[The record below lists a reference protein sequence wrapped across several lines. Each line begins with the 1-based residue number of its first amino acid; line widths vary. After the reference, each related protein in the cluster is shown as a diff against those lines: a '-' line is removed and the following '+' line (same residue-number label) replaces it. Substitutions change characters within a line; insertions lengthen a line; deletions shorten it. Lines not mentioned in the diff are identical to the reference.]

1 MRFWTMSLADTTK
14 VHTNEHFPSLA
25 LGSTRSAEGRSAPG
39 ASRLSRGSRASNG
52 SVDYSRSQCSFR
64 SLTSHYD
71 YSEDFLSDCSDT
83 AANKL
88 QPEPSLGI
96 EREKRKYTASKLF
109 QPKGLKYIPTEKKHI
124 WNASFFNS
132 QIQTIAKRRD
142 AMTHR
147 ILSAR
152 LHKIKELKNELAD
165 IHRKLEA
172 TLIENQF
179 LKQLQLRHLKAIG
192 KYVNSQNNLPQI
204 TVKHQNE
211 VKSLRQLLR
220 KSQEKERT
228 VSRKLR
234 ETDSDLL
241 RTKDALQALQ
251 KLSEDKNLAEREEL
265 TQRLTILTAKMEAN
279 DKKIQNLEKHLRLNN
294 QSFGRQLAKENRK
307 TLAAQTA
314 TKNLQGQVKQL
325 QQKLKEKDRELE
337 IKNIYT
343 NRILKNLQEKED
355 YPKVSSTK
363 SVQADRKSLPF
374 VNIRHQETQKS
385 DVPAW
390 TTKGKKITGSI
401 GHKEKLIE
409 INPEIS
415 YHICN
420 LPKQEESKRKYE
432 ANLTA
437 SKSTLPAHAP
447 RELAATE
454 QTAPLE
460 SHSYAQPAHRPQ
472 RRETGLSQNQAPFTL
487 QQCLGPVPV
496 QPRSA
501 RGTAVTQPWGF
512 ALSLPPTT
520 VSWWGEDPNSHV
532 LFEALNAPSPNAELS
547 KEVQHPNPQAS
558 LGTIRRQ
565 NDTREETEKKAT
577 PSDAEPPTRGR
588 EVPTDVEIEAP
599 ARASSRA
606 AKVVEAGDA
615 ETVHG
620 HMKIPR
626 PRKHYSFTEATEAL
640 HNGLPTPCVQGSPR
654 CRHGVGKHRSNQELR
669 LEPSGYEPSF
679 GKAARA
685 RAKETAA
692 FRDKKSSLMEE
703 LFGAGFAARAGPA
716 KDEALGKAQRL
727 GQASASNAFGD
738 SRAATV
744 VHSIQTSP
752 EGKRKTV
759 L

>member
-1 MRFWTMSLADTTK
+1 MSLADTTK

-39 ASRLSRGSRASNG
+39 ASRLSGDSGDSNG

-109 QPKGLKYIPTEKKHI
+109 RPKGLKYIPTEKKPI

-385 DVPAW
+385 DVPPW
-390 TTKGKKITGSI
+390 TTKQTSLLRRA
-401 GHKEKLIE
+401 HCL
-409 INPEIS
+409 
-415 YHICN
+415 
-420 LPKQEESKRKYE
+420 L
-432 ANLTA
+432 
-437 SKSTLPAHAP
+437 TLPGDWRP
-447 RELAATE
+447 PSR
-454 QTAPLE
+454 PLLWRVTLVLNQ
-460 SHSYAQPAHRPQ
+460 SYQ
-472 RRETGLSQNQAPFTL
+472 RRSNTQTHKPLWKL
-487 QQCLGPVPV
+487 LG
-496 QPRSA
+496 
-501 RGTAVTQPWGF
+501 GK
-512 ALSLPPTT
+512 TT
-520 VSWWGEDPNSHV
+520 N
-532 LFEALNAPSPNAELS
+532 
-547 KEVQHPNPQAS
+547 
-558 LGTIRRQ
+558 
-565 NDTREETEKKAT
+565 
-577 PSDAEPPTRGR
+577 
-588 EVPTDVEIEAP
+588 
-599 ARASSRA
+599 
-606 AKVVEAGDA
+606 
-615 ETVHG
+615 
-620 HMKIPR
+620 
-626 PRKHYSFTEATEAL
+626 
-640 HNGLPTPCVQGSPR
+640 
-654 CRHGVGKHRSNQELR
+654 
-669 LEPSGYEPSF
+669 
-679 GKAARA
+679 
-685 RAKETAA
+685 
-692 FRDKKSSLMEE
+692 
-703 LFGAGFAARAGPA
+703 
-716 KDEALGKAQRL
+716 
-727 GQASASNAFGD
+727 
-738 SRAATV
+738 
-744 VHSIQTSP
+744 
-752 EGKRKTV
+752 GKRKRRKPRHQTQSHPQEEERRLLMWRSRPRPGHRAGWPRWWRPGIRRPCMATSRSHGLGSTTPSRRPPRPCTMGCPRPACRAALAAAKAWASTAATRSCGWSPAAMNPLSARQPGPGPKRRQRSGTRRAV
-759 L
+759 SWRSCLVRALQLGPALPRARRLARPSSLARPQPAMPSGTPEPPWCTPSRPRRKERGKQFFKCEGSLIHCALLWVPLV

>member
-1 MRFWTMSLADTTK
+1 MSLADTTK

-39 ASRLSRGSRASNG
+39 ASRLSGDSGDSNG

-109 QPKGLKYIPTEKKHI
+109 RPKGLKYIPTEKKPI

-385 DVPAW
+385 DVPPW

-437 SKSTLPAHAP
+437 AKSTLPAHAP
-447 RELAATE
+447 RGLAATE

-460 SHSYAQPAHRPQ
+460 SHSRAQP
-472 RRETGLSQNQAPFTL
+472 
-487 QQCLGPVPV
+487 
-496 QPRSA
+496 
-501 RGTAVTQPWGF
+501 
-512 ALSLPPTT
+512 
-520 VSWWGEDPNSHV
+520 
-532 LFEALNAPSPNAELS
+532 ELS
-547 KEVQHPNPQAS
+547 KEVEHPNPQAS
-558 LGTIRRQ
+558 LETIRRQ
-565 NDTREETEKKAT
+565 NDKWEEEEKKAT
-577 PSDAEPPTRGR
+577 PPDAEPPTRGR
-588 EVPTDVEIEAP
+588 EAPTDVEIEAP
-599 ARASSRA
+599 ARASSRV
-606 AKVVEAGDA
+606 AKVVEAGDS

-620 HMKIPR
+620 HIKIPR

-654 CRHGVGKHRSNQELR
+654 CRQGVGKHRSNQELR

-716 KDEALGKAQRL
+716 KGEALGKAQQL

-738 SRAATV
+738 SRATV
-744 VHSIQTSP
+744 VHSIQASP

>member
-1 MRFWTMSLADTTK
+1 MSLADTTK

-460 SHSYAQPAHRPQ
+460 SHSYAQPASSD
-472 RRETGLSQNQAPFTL
+472 TSASGLSGIWQDVLTRHPEAEI
-487 QQCLGPVPV
+487 
-496 QPRSA
+496 
-501 RGTAVTQPWGF
+501 
-512 ALSLPPTT
+512 LPPTT

>member
-1 MRFWTMSLADTTK
+1 MSKRLEARLFWTMSLADTTK

-460 SHSYAQPAHRPQ
+460 SHSYAQP
-472 RRETGLSQNQAPFTL
+472 
-487 QQCLGPVPV
+487 
-496 QPRSA
+496 
-501 RGTAVTQPWGF
+501 
-512 ALSLPPTT
+512 
-520 VSWWGEDPNSHV
+520 
-532 LFEALNAPSPNAELS
+532 ELS